1 MIRGS
6 CAARRSKRGEKKRIA
21 IYGKKYLSRFC
32 MGPAY
37 KGFINSGSS
46 WMNGTQTRRKNSP
59 LLAYSFPSE
68 KTAQMNFP
76 ARALTPSRND
86 SEYDYN
92 SNDQATDRVPE
103 TWGSNTPWQYND
115 PFQTALTPEPGPR
128 FQYSLPSPPPSPFA
142 PPPPSAPN
150 FAYRP
155 HEYTHAVSPPG
166 TGSQDDHYLAVNSR
180 SNPGP
185 YYDSALASMDGRLG
199 ASLSRRRTG
208 SVNKPLEAQGIQSS
222 SLYVKPN
229 PPQCVGPSG
238 YSSGYFPSGG
248 DGVAD
253 SEALQDLGN
262 PSSSG
267 DGKRQTKDRKRRRAH

>member
-1 MIRGS
+1 
-6 CAARRSKRGEKKRIA
+6 
-21 IYGKKYLSRFC
+21 
-32 MGPAY
+32 
-37 KGFINSGSS
+37 
-46 WMNGTQTRRKNSP
+46 MNGPQPRRKIPRSF
-59 LLAYSFPSE
+59 AYSLPSE

-86 SEYDYN
+86 SEYDN
-92 SNDQATDRVPE
+92 SNNQATDPVPE
-103 TWGSNTPWQYND
+103 TWGSNTPWQYSV

-155 HEYTHAVSPPG
+155 HEYMHAVSPRG
-166 TGSQDDHYLAVNSR
+166 TESQDDRYLNVNSR
-180 SNPGP
+180 LNPGS
-185 YYDSALASMDGRLG
+185 YYDSALVSMDGQLG

-208 SVNKPLEAQGIQSS
+208 SVNQPLEAQGMQSS
-222 SLYVKPN
+222 SPYVNPN

-248 DGVAD
+248 DDVAD
-253 SEALQDLGN
+253 SEVLQDLGN
-262 PSSSG
+262 ASSG
-267 DGKRQTKDRKRRRAH
+267 DGKRQTKDRKRRQHRAQ